1 MNHPMTFRLFK
12 EHSTANKLLS
22 YAYFASS
29 REDPCEELLEYNGLV
44 PKNDIFEENIL
55 RLTFG
60 RYGPSNWKFPQV
72 CVLEISSRYDN
83 DHDI

>member
-12 EHSTANKLLS
+12 EHSTANELLN

-44 PKNDIFEENIL
+44 P
-55 RLTFG
+55 
-60 RYGPSNWKFPQV
+60 
-72 CVLEISSRYDN
+72 
-83 DHDI
+83 